1 MNKIIEVAL
10 TGKFG
15 AEAVSSLMEV
25 IVATPNPEMA
35 TEILLGIYEEP
46 VVPEMA
52 NETKTLVSVNHWT
65 NMVTYSEQVDV
76 TKHIYI
82 HKEADR
88 SLINIDNYEEFVLP
102 YSHNDS
108 VGYSLA
114 TGERKTVEKETHLTT
129 WLDWYHMSLKAHT
142 VQAKELAV

>member
-35 TEILLGIYEEP
+35 TEILLGVYQEP
-46 VVPEMA
+46 IVPEMA
-52 NETKTLVSVNHWT
+52 NANKTLVSTNHWT
-65 NMVTYSEQVDV
+65 RTVTYFMEVEV

-108 VGYSLA
+108 VGYSLP
-114 TGERKTVEKETHLTT
+114 TGEMKTVEKETDLTT
-129 WLDWYHMSLKAHT
+129 WLEWYDMSLKQHIVT
-142 VQAKELAV
+142 TKELAV

>member
-15 AEAVSSLMEV
+15 AEAVKDLIEV

-46 VVPEMA
+46 IVPEMA
-52 NETKTLVSVNHWT
+52 NANKTLVSTNHWT
-65 NMVTYSEQVDV
+65 NTVTYSEEVEV

-102 YSHNDS
+102 YSHDDS
-108 VGYSLA
+108 VGYSLP
-114 TGERKTVEKETHLTT
+114 TGKRKTVTNETHLTT
-129 WLDWYHMSLKAHT
+129 WLDWYHTSLKAHSPK
-142 VQAKELAV
+142 AKELAV